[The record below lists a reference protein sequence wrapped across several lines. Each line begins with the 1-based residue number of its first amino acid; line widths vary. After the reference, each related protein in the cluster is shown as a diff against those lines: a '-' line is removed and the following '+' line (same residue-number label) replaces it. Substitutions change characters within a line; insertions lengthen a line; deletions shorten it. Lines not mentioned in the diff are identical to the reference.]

1 MSKIIKTH
9 GIVLASYDYSDTDKI
24 LTVLTSN
31 LGKISVIAKGARK
44 KTKIAPL
51 TEVFVLSSMILFKGS
66 SMYHL
71 NEGTVIDQLYNLRL
85 DYDKML
91 AANEIIKFVNN
102 YTIDNSIKNEVNNQ
116 SSFDQISEYNKIF
129 KLTIIALFNIQERDR
144 YELIKST
151 YIIRFLKYIGNQI
164 NFKKIDESINENTTT
179 IYIESENIYI
189 SKDIY
194 EIIKYIITCKIEKVF
209 NFKTNLEKESKL
221 IEFQKI
227 YLENHI

>member
-129 KLTIIALFNIQERDR
+129 KLTIIALFNIQERTR

-151 YIIRFLKYIGNQI
+151 YIIRFLKYIGNQLD
-164 NFKKIDESINENTTT
+164 FKKIDESINENTTT

-194 EIIKYIITCKIEKVF
+194 EIIKYIITCKIENVF